1 MELGWAGKKKD
12 ERFVVFAERI
22 ATLDYLKENL
32 TKDLVAKD
40 FGDPTQFII

>member
-32 TKDLVAKD
+32 HHNQNLRHC
-40 FGDPTQFII
+40 QS